1 MKLKSILVIAA
12 VALLASCSNP
22 ESLLKK
28 YESACE
34 KGNAVKAA
42 QVLEQMEK
50 KYPNETDWTEDQM
63 IRIEEA
69 TLTLTEKAAEDA
81 MNALGG
87 LF

>member
-50 KYPNETDWTEDQM
+50 KYQNS
-63 IRIEEA
+63 IEQSVP
-69 TLTLTEKAAEDA
+69 TLTR
-81 MNALGG
+81 N
-87 LF
+87 